1 MTLLKVENLNA
12 EYLTPLGSLRAVRGV
27 SFTVE
32 QGETLGLVGE
42 SGSGKTT
49 VGLSLL
55 RMLPRNG
62 RVSEGSII
70 LDGTDLMKL
79 SDEEIRRVRWHK
91 LSMIF
96 QGAMNALNPVTRVG
110 DLLSE
115 VLQNHERVSK
125 KEAKTRIGELFET
138 VRLPI
143 ERMTA
148 YPLELSGGMRQR
160 VVIALS
166 LLCRPQL
173 VIADEPTTAFD
184 VVVQDQVL
192 GTIENVQ
199 KQMGLGMILIT
210 HDIAVVAETCNK
222 VAVMYAGEIVEEGK
236 VEDVFNDPRHPY
248 TRALLG
254 AVPSLTGP
262 RRQLQ
267 SLPGHPPDLFNVP
280 TDCVFAPR
288 CPLAEEICLTKSP
301 SPTPI
306 NTTHYA
312 KCYFAHDPERQTRN
326 RKGIDHELPPTIIEN
341 THLEDKEQPLLQI
354 EAVTKIYRPRLGV
367 ASSIL
372 GRRAKTVRAVD
383 GIDLILK
390 KGDVL
395 ALVGESGSGKSTLAR
410 LICALEPPTGGR
422 IQFMN
427 SDLKGMKGL
436 RLKELRRQI
445 QMVFQDPY
453 DSLDP
458 RSTVYE
464 TISEPLIIHG
474 VPSKEH
480 MEQVAQTLEEVELR
494 PYSRFINRYPHE
506 LSGGERQRVALARA
520 IVFRPSLIIA
530 DEPVSMVDAS
540 MKAGLINLML
550 HLHKSLSTTFLFVT
564 HDLSVARHIAN
575 RIAIMYLGKI
585 VEIGPPNQVIK
596 DPKHPYTNMLVSAV
610 PIPDSNARKHRV
622 QAIGE
627 PPSAT
632 EIPPGCR
639 FHPRC
644 IRAKAMCKTKE
655 PNIKQIAPNH
665 SAACFY
671 PLE

>member
-1 MTLLKVENLNA
+1 
-12 EYLTPLGSLRAVRGV
+12 VRGI
-27 SFTVE
+27 SFTIE
-32 QGETLGLVGE
+32 KGETLGIVGE
-42 SGSGKTT
+42 SGCGKTT
-49 VGLSLL
+49 VGLCLL

-62 RVSEGSII
+62 RIREGNIM
-70 LDGTDLMKL
+70 LNGTDLMKL

-91 LSMIF
+91 ISMIF

-110 DLLSE
+110 DLLTE
-115 VLQNHERVSK
+115 VLQNHETVSK
-125 KEAKTRIGELFET
+125 KEAEARIRELFET

-143 ERMTA
+143 DRITA
-148 YPLELSGGMRQR
+148 YPHELSGGMRQR

-199 KQMGLGMILIT
+199 KQLGLGMILIT
-210 HDIAVVAETCNK
+210 HDIAVVAETCHRM
-222 VAVMYAGEIVEEGK
+222 AVMYAGEIVEEGK
-236 VEDVFNDPRHPY
+236 VEDVFYDPRHPY

-267 SLPGHPPDLFNVP
+267 SLTGHPPNLINVP
-280 TDCVFAPR
+280 TACAFAPR
-288 CPLAEEICLTKSP
+288 CPFAEEICTREPP
-301 SPTPI
+301 SLIPI
-306 NTTHYA
+306 NTKHYA
-312 KCYFAHDPERQTRN
+312 KCFFAKDLDSQTEKKSIDNELQPAILRN
-326 RKGIDHELPPTIIEN
+326 SR
-341 THLEDKEQPLLQI
+341 LESMKQHILKI
-354 EAVTKIYRPRLGV
+354 EAATKIYRPRMGV
-367 ASSIL
+367 TSSLL
-372 GRRAKTVRAVD
+372 GRKENIVRAVD
-383 GIDLILK
+383 SVDLNLS

-410 LICALEPPTGGR
+410 LICALEPLSGGR

-427 SDLKGMKGL
+427 DDLSNMRGSS
-436 RLKELRRQI
+436 LKELRRQI

-458 RSTVYE
+458 RCTVYE
-464 TISEPLIIHG
+464 TISEPLIIQG
-474 VPSKEH
+474 IPSKEC
-480 MEQVAQTLEEVELR
+480 MEQVGRTLEEVELR
-494 PYSRFINRYPHE
+494 PYNRFINRYPHE

-520 IVFRPSLIIA
+520 IVFRPSLIVA

-540 MKAGLINLML
+540 MKAGIINLML
-550 HLHKSLSTTFLFVT
+550 HLHQSLSTTYLFVT
-564 HDLSVARHIAN
+564 HDLSIARHIAD

-585 VEIGPPNQVIK
+585 VEIGPPDQVIK
-596 DPKHPYTNMLVSAV
+596 APRHPYTNMLVSAV
-610 PIPDSNARKHRV
+610 PIPNPNERKQRV

-632 EIPPGCR
+632 DIPSGCR

-644 IRAKAMCKTKE
+644 IHAKDKCRSEE
-655 PNIKQIAPNH
+655 PIIRKIAPNH
-665 SAACFY
+665 STACFY